1 MPITGHSVS
10 VTKTVKTSNDRC
22 LDKIES
28 LMQINAHCTAKDVL
42 VLKKSA
48 LALKSK

>member
-1 MPITGHSVS
+1 MAITGHSVS
-10 VTKTVKTSNDRC
+10 VTKTVKTSNDRS

-28 LMQINAHCTAKDVL
+28 LMQMNNHCTARDL
-42 VLKKSA
+42 LALKKSA